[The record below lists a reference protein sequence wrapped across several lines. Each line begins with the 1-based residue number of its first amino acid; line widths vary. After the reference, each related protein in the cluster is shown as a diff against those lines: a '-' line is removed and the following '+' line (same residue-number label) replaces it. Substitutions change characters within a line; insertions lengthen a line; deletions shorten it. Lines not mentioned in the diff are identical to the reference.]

1 MLRTQRWAS
10 PQFHLGLSTLGD
22 SQWMWHPDNHSKEL
36 LQQLSYFI
44 FWEMSHYVAQA
55 CLKFTTL
62 LLQPLKWQIKGCCIA
77 TTESNTYQISFQID
91 FYQIKDVSMIK
102 SLLFFFF
109 LHFWKKNVEFA
120 LNLPSFPYTVTED
133 NTQRFIGWFSLE
145 PSCLPCVARPSM
157 VNQTCKSHLKASLLQ
172 EWNQHGIDWH
182 KTQKC
187 SFME

>member
-109 LHFWKKNVEFA
+109 TFLEKKCRICLKFA
-120 LNLPSFPYTVTED
+120 FISLYCNGRQYAAFYWLVQSRAFLPSLCGE
-133 NTQRFIGWFSLE
+133 
-145 PSCLPCVARPSM
+145 A
-157 VNQTCKSHLKASLLQ
+157 
-172 EWNQHGIDWH
+172 QHGKSDL
-182 KTQKC
+182 QV
-187 SFME
+187 SFKSQLATGMKPAWYWLAQNPEM